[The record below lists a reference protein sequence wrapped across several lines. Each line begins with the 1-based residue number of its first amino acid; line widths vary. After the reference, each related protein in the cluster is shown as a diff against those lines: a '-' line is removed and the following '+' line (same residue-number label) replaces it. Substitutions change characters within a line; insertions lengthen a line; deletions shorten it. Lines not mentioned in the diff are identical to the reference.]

1 MKTTINHK
9 NAYTSPRTEI
19 LSVTPSATICAASGT
34 KTLQINMGG
43 ASVHD
48 YNPDESLFK

>member
-34 KTLQINMGG
+34 KTLQINMGT
-43 ASVHD
+43 SVHD

>member
-34 KTLQINMGG
+34 KTLHIGV
-43 ASVHD
+43 SVND
-48 YNPDESLFK
+48 YNPNESLFK

>member
-34 KTLQINMGG
+34 KTMQIKMGV
-43 ASVHD
+43 SVG

>member
-19 LSVTPSATICAASGT
+19 LSVTPSAIICAASGT
-34 KTLQINMGG
+34 KTLQIGTPIHG
-43 ASVHD
+43 